1 MEEKEKQFSI
11 EETKKTEGGE
21 YRAKILNII
30 NDIEKRVRVVEPD
43 AVLHRELHEKRVVDS
58 RREVEGFKETRQDVI
73 DSFGITNDPDHIYFF
88 NDDQPVGVQEQRAL
102 RAFFIM
108 IDTVKKEG
116 FYGEGRID
124 HNTLFR
130 KLVELASK
138 FQEGLSFESVVEKA
152 DTDPPQF
159 LVFKGFLSKSDFR
172 EISESSRKILETPIF
187 DESGKPIE
195 TAENW
200 FITGHNLGDGPK
212 TESSIRH

>member
-1 MEEKEKQFSI
+1 MEGKEKQFSI
-11 EETKKTEGGE
+11 EEIKKTEGRE
-21 YRAKILNII
+21 YRTKLLNII

-58 RREVEGFKETRQDVI
+58 RLEKEDFKETRQDVI
-73 DSFGITNDPDHIYFF
+73 DSFGIADDPDHIYFF
-88 NDDQPVGVQEQRAL
+88 NDNQPIGDKEQRAL

-108 IDTVKKEG
+108 IDTVRKEG

-138 FQEGLSFESVVEKA
+138 FQEGLSFESVVEKT

-159 LVFKGFLSKSDFR
+159 LVFKGFLSKSDFK

-187 DESGKPIE
+187 DQSGQPIE

-200 FITGHNLGDGPK
+200 FITGHNLGDGIK
-212 TESSIRH
+212 TKDTPS